1 MAGSSLSN
9 QPLVEPAQRAPHK
22 LIGQATFPIYIVHGV
37 SGCRL
42 RQLRYGGPNP
52 QNCVLTY
59 FRLLPNYGQ
68 TDIVTVLSS
77 EDPASVGSGPRSY
90 SPESWPHM
98 PLDVNAVWDRALRE
112 IVGRAVPD
120 ADPFI
125 AMQVM
130 LFYQIILTSP
140 EAQVYDYRTA
150 SALNFQVFNVTQPFP
165 FHHAYAEAP
174 SRDLRVIVQ
183 AAGLSRPEFVA
194 ILESLI
200 AVKGTDEILHAQFK
214 EAGIER

>member
-1 MAGSSLSN
+1 LKH
-9 QPLVEPAQRAPHK
+9 LR
-22 LIGQATFPIYIVHGV
+22 
-37 SGCRL
+37 CRIPNL
-42 RQLRYGGPNP
+42 QDRNPNP
-52 QNCVLTY
+52 QDCELTY
-59 FRLLPNYGQ
+59 FLLRSVSGQ

-98 PLDVNAVWDRALRE
+98 PLDVNAVWDRALRQM
-112 IVGRAVPD
+112 VGRAVPD

-174 SRDLRVIVQ
+174 SRDLRVVAQ

-200 AVKGTDEILHAQFK
+200 PVKGTDEILQAQFK